1 MNILIVGTGYA
12 GLVTGACFADLG
24 VNVTCVDSDARKIN
38 LLLYG
43 GLPIYEQGLE
53 AMVKR
58 SVAARRLN
66 FTSNFANV
74 FDNVDYVFCA
84 VDTPPADNGGTD
96 LTQVIDTAT
105 RFANNINNYA
115 VFIIK
120 STVPLGTSKKI
131 KELIKGILD
140 ERKVDFEFDVVSNP
154 DFLTEGNAIKNF
166 MNPDRII
173 LGVDNERSRKAMD
186 TLYHP
191 LKFKYFPVIYTDSTT
206 AEMIKYAATSMLA
219 TRVSFMNEIANL
231 CEIVGADINTVRHG
245 VGTDSRIG
253 PKYIYPGCGYGG
265 TLFPKDIND
274 LIDIAEKNGY
284 SMEVLKAVDKVN
296 AKQKQRLFEKF
307 RDYYGGDIK
316 GKTVALWGLSFKP
329 NTDDIRESPAITTID
344 MLLQAGCHVR
354 VYDPV
359 AMNAIKFRWNDIYCA
374 LDIYD
379 AVNKAD
385 AVMLVTEWRQFRVP
399 SWEKVKESMKTPLII
414 DGRNIYDPQELE
426 DMGFTYYC
434 IGKEP
439 SKE

>member
-1 MNILIVGTGYA
+1 MKILIVGTGYT

-24 VNVTCVDSDARKIN
+24 VNVTCVDSDSRKIN

-53 AMVKR
+53 DMVKR
-58 SVAARRLN
+58 SVEAQRLT
-66 FTSNFANV
+66 FTSNFTHV
-74 FDNVDYVFCA
+74 FDDVDYVFCA
-84 VDTPPADNGGTD
+84 VDTPPAQDGSTD
-96 LTQVIDTAT
+96 LKLVIDTAT
-105 RFANNINNYA
+105 RFAQQVNRYS

-120 STVPLGTSKKI
+120 STVPLGTSKRI
-131 KELIKGILD
+131 KDLIAGILA
-140 ERKVDFEFDVVSNP
+140 ERKVDFDFDVVSNP

-166 MNPDRII
+166 MKPDRII
-173 LGVDNERSRKAMD
+173 LGIDTERARRAME

-191 LKFKYFPVIYTDSTT
+191 LKFKYFPVIYPNPTT

-231 CEIVGADINTVRHG
+231 CELVGADINTVRHG

-274 LIDIAEKNGY
+274 LINIGEENGY

-296 AKQKQRLFEKF
+296 ARQKKRLFEKF
-307 RDYYGGDIK
+307 VNFFNGDVK

-329 NTDDIRESPAITTID
+329 DTDDIRESPAITTID
-344 MLLQAGCHVR
+344 LLLQAGCHVR
-354 VYDPV
+354 VFDPV
-359 AMNAIKFRWNDIYCA
+359 AMNAIKLRTTDIYCA

-379 AVNKAD
+379 AVRDAD
-385 AVMLVTEWRQFRVP
+385 AVMLITEWRQFRVP
-399 SWEKVKESMKTPLII
+399 AWNHVKEIMKTPLII
-414 DGRNIYDPQELE
+414 DGRNIYDGNELE
-426 DMGFTYYC
+426 SMGFSYYC
-434 IGKEP
+434 IGK
-439 SKE
+439 

>member
-53 AMVKR
+53 DMVKR

-84 VDTPPADNGGTD
+84 VDTPPAEDGGTD
-96 LTQVIDTAT
+96 LTQVKNTALQ
-105 RFANNINNYA
+105 FAQNINNYA

-131 KELIKGILD
+131 KQLIKDILD
-140 ERKVDFEFDVVSNP
+140 ERKVDFDFDVVSNP

-166 MNPDRII
+166 MKPDRII

-253 PKYIYPGCGYGG
+253 PKYIFPGCGYGG
-265 TLFPKDIND
+265 TLFPQDIKD
-274 LIDIAEKNGY
+274 LIKIGNEHNFD
-284 SMEVLKAVDKVN
+284 MEVLKAVENVN
-296 AKQKQRLFEKF
+296 TRQKRIMFKKLNNHFK
-307 RDYYGGDIK
+307 GDLE
-316 GKTVALWGLSFKP
+316 GKTVALWGLAFKP
-329 NTDDIRESPAITTID
+329 ETDDMTAAPAIDTIN
-344 MLLQAGCHVR
+344 LLMDAGCHVR

-359 AMNAIKFRWNDIYCA
+359 AMNATKRRWGNVYCGV
-374 LDIYD
+374 DMYD
-379 AVNKAD
+379 AVKGAD
-385 AVMLVTEWRQFRVP
+385 AVLLLTEWRQFRIP
-399 SWEKVKESMKTPLII
+399 AWQTVKKLMKTPLII
-414 DGRNIYDPQELE
+414 DGRNVYDGDELE
-426 DMGFTYYC
+426 EMGFTYYC
-434 IGKEP
+434 IGR
-439 SKE
+439 

>member
-24 VNVTCVDSDARKIN
+24 VKVTCVDTDARKIN

-53 AMVKR
+53 DIVKR
-58 SVAARRLN
+58 SVEAQRLS
-66 FTSNFANV
+66 FTSNFSNV
-74 FDNVDYVFCA
+74 FDDVDYVFCA
-84 VDTPPADNGGTD
+84 VDTPPAKDGGTD
-96 LTQVIDTAT
+96 MQQVIDTAT
-105 RFANNINNYA
+105 RFANQINKYA

-120 STVPLGTSKKI
+120 STVPLGTSKII
-131 KELIKGILD
+131 KQLIQGILD
-140 ERKVDFEFDVVSNP
+140 ERKVDFDFDVVSNP

-166 MNPDRII
+166 MKPDRII
-173 LGVDNERSRKAMD
+173 LGVDNDRSRKAMD
-186 TLYHP
+186 LLYHP
-191 LKFKYFPVIYTDSTT
+191 LKFQYFPVIYTDPTT

-231 CEIVGADINTVRHG
+231 CELVGADINTVRHG

-274 LIDIAEKNGY
+274 LINIGEKNGY

-296 AKQKQRLFEKF
+296 TRQKQRLFEKF
-307 RDYYGGDIK
+307 RDFYNGDIK

-329 NTDDIRESPAITTID
+329 NTDDIRESPAITTIN

-354 VYDPV
+354 VFDPV
-359 AMNAIKFRWNDIYCA
+359 AMNAIKYRMNDIYCA

-399 SWEKVKESMKTPLII
+399 AWDRIKELMNIPLVI
-414 DGRNIYDPQELE
+414 DGRNIYDRHELE
-426 DMGFTYYC
+426 QKGFNYFC
-434 IGKEP
+434 IGK
-439 SKE
+439 

>member
-53 AMVKR
+53 DMVKR
-58 SVAARRLN
+58 SVEAQRLN
-66 FTSNFANV
+66 FTSNFSTV
-74 FDNVDYVFCA
+74 FDDVDYVFCT
-84 VDTPPADNGGTD
+84 VDTPPAQDGSTD
-96 LTQVIDTAT
+96 LTQVVDTAT
-105 RFANNINNYA
+105 RFARQIKKYS

-120 STVPLGTSKKI
+120 STVPLGTCKKV
-131 KELIKGILD
+131 KDLIKKILD
-140 ERKVDFEFDVVSNP
+140 EREVDFDFDVVSNP

-166 MNPDRII
+166 MKPDRII
-173 LGVDNERSRKAMD
+173 LGVENDRSRKAMD

-191 LKFKYFPVIYTDSTT
+191 LKFKYFPVIYTDPTT

-231 CEIVGADINTVRHG
+231 CELVGADINTVRHG

-253 PKYIYPGCGYGG
+253 SKYIYPGCGYGG

-274 LIDIAEKNGY
+274 LINIGEENCY

-296 AKQKQRLFEKF
+296 TKQKRRLFEKF
-307 RDYYGGDIK
+307 SDFFAGEIA

-329 NTDDIRESPAITTID
+329 DTDDIRQSPAINTID
-344 MLLQAGCHVR
+344 LLLQAGCHVR
-354 VYDPV
+354 VFDPV

-399 SWEKVKESMKTPLII
+399 AWDRVKQLMRTPLVI
-414 DGRNIYDPQELE
+414 DGRNIYDADELTA
-426 DMGFTYYC
+426 MGFKYTC
-434 IGKEP
+434 IGKSP
-439 SKE
+439 S

>member
-1 MNILIVGTGYA
+1 M
-12 GLVTGACFADLG
+12 D
-24 VNVTCVDSDARKIN
+24 
-38 LLLYG
+38 
-43 GLPIYEQGLE
+43 
-53 AMVKR
+53 
-58 SVAARRLN
+58 
-66 FTSNFANV
+66 
-74 FDNVDYVFCA
+74 FD
-84 VDTPPADNGGTD
+84 
-96 LTQVIDTAT
+96 
-105 RFANNINNYA
+105 
-115 VFIIK
+115 
-120 STVPLGTSKKI
+120 
-131 KELIKGILD
+131 
-140 ERKVDFEFDVVSNP
+140 FDVVSNP

-166 MNPDRII
+166 MKPDRII

-191 LKFKYFPVIYTDSTT
+191 IKFKYFPMIYTDSTT

-253 PKYIYPGCGYGG
+253 SKYIYPGCGYGG

-274 LIDIAEKNGY
+274 LINIGEKNGY

-296 AKQKQRLFEKF
+296 QNQKKRLFEKF
-307 RDYYGGDIK
+307 SDYYGGDIK

-399 SWEKVKESMKTPLII
+399 SWDKVKEAMNTPLVI
-414 DGRNIYDPQELE
+414 DGRNIYDAQDLE
-426 DMGFTYYC
+426 NMGFTYYC
-434 IGKEP
+434 IGKEGAFIM
-439 SKE
+439 SKAGPVFKAAYIQSESKKILVNGNMYIIKLDDQINPIFLKAFIESEEGQTQLRNLCVGTTLPTISANSIKDLIIPLPDIDTQNTIAKQYSETLDEIKSLKEKLRKANEDRMRICKWSE